1 MHGFENRPASF
12 DEETSVDFPM
22 TRTSAKRSSAIGTVL
37 AAMAVLMAGCGAS
50 PESRPTPSEPTSKVD
65 APTTPLSPPLH
76 PTSPIAGLGD
86 FAELPQG
93 SLPEPVAASLQAVLD
108 EAVEQGTFRGL
119 TAAVIVADSGSWS
132 GAAGDGLEG
141 KPLTPD
147 AQLLTASLG
156 KTVTAAQ
163 VLRLVEEGKLD
174 LDDPISDYL
183 PPEVR
188 FFDTNEATIRDVLGM
203 RSGIPDPPGYI
214 ELVDMGSTPAEL
226 LERVPRPLF
235 PTGSEIEYANINYIL
250 LGMIIEHVTGRSLW
264 EALRSGV
271 LDRPGLDGLAYRV
284 KGALA
289 ADGWRIESD
298 PASLARWGYD
308 LYGGFVISDASLR
321 QMTDF
326 QGEYY
331 ALGTIDFSDDF
342 GVPAIG
348 HGGLEPSNAA
358 MLVAFPQTEVIVA
371 VQAHID
377 YAMADP
383 LPQVVTVVGAL
394 RDAAQP

>member
-1 MHGFENRPASF
+1 
-12 DEETSVDFPM
+12 M

-37 AAMAVLMAGCGAS
+37 AAMAVLMAGCGPS

-119 TAAVIVADSGSWS
+119 TAAVIVADSGSWL

-174 LDDPISDYL
+174 LDDPVSDYL

-235 PTGSEIEYANINYIL
+235 PAGSQIERSAERHEWDTIGASHIGRCFGKCPDLDYSRGGGAVFCGERLAPTSSSGAPSRIASKDEVVTTGSARSATPMKCSGDE
-250 LGMIIEHVTGRSLW
+250 GTTGYLEAAPRTRS
-264 EALRSGV
+264 
-271 LDRPGLDGLAYRV
+271 
-284 KGALA
+284 A
-289 ADGWRIESD
+289 AAAE
-298 PASLARWGYD
+298 P
-308 LYGGFVISDASLR
+308 ISS
-321 QMTDF
+321 
-326 QGEYY
+326 
-331 ALGTIDFSDDF
+331 
-342 GVPAIG
+342 
-348 HGGLEPSNAA
+348 
-358 MLVAFPQTEVIVA
+358 
-371 VQAHID
+371 
-377 YAMADP
+377 
-383 LPQVVTVVGAL
+383 TVVL
-394 RDAAQP
+394 RKT